1 MIYMSLYYVRV
12 LLTSPKYVTWT
23 RHLAKLINW
32 TKTHWMKNHKTWTN
46 PVNFILISYTM
57 KFGAFTWI
65 WHSLKWKTKTETFF
79 KKHAIKIAAPI
90 LETFENRAYSWKKV
104 KRLPKFGRSKLEQ
117 GSAWFK
123 ILVVTGYHWLPKFWS
138 PGGYQWLPEVFNHW
152 LQNFVLRVVSGYHWS
167 PEFRSQGGYR
177 LPLATKFDDFDRLSS
192 DTIFFSFLFFHICY
206 FLFQFF
212 NQCS

>member
-1 MIYMSLYYVRV
+1 MMIYMSLYYVRV

-90 LETFENRAYSWKKV
+90 LETFGNRAYSWEKGKDFCSTKNKENKKMV
-104 KRLPKFGRSKLEQ
+104 FIRIPVYQKFYFSTSHG
-117 GSAWFK
+117 
-123 ILVVTGYHWLPKFWS
+123 V
-138 PGGYQWLPEVFNHW
+138 NHTW
-152 LQNFVLRVVSGYHWS
+152 N
-167 PEFRSQGGYR
+167 
-177 LPLATKFDDFDRLSS
+177 
-192 DTIFFSFLFFHICY
+192 
-206 FLFQFF
+206 QFF
-212 NQCS
+212 